1 MALGQFENL
10 DALVGRRVEVAE
22 MFTQAA
28 SGHSWLY
35 PQHDEYESTAKQ
47 VGPKMQELYLGRA
60 AMLRAA
66 LDQHT
71 QLRDRF
77 LEQSMLVRE
86 LEAKVA

>member
-1 MALGQFENL
+1 MTYRPFPEAEL
-10 DALVGRRVEVAE
+10 RRLA
-22 MFTQAA
+22 
-28 SGHSWLY
+28 
-35 PQHDEYESTAKQ
+35 DEYESTAKQ

-71 QLRDRF
+71 QLRERF